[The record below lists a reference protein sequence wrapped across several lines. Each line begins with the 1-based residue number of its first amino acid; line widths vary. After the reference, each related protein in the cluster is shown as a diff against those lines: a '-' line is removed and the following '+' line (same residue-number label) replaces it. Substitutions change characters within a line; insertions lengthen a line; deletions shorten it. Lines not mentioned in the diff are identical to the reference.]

1 MDHHTPREPEGVAP
15 GKMWMEITE
24 KMPADYVTLCYS
36 MLQYVTMFTRVD
48 YHVKS
53 CSMKIAI

>member
-24 KMPADYVTLCYS
+24 KMPADYVTICYN
-36 MLQYVTMFTRVD
+36 MLQCLLGLIIMSN
-48 YHVKS
+48 HVP
-53 CSMKIAI
+53 